1 MGIKR
6 QNEHYCQS
14 FQSSK
19 ATVKCPPWHSQN
31 SFYHHNINLKM
42 SLFLQYINRKSHASS
57 DFRERKYEK
66 KKKITGKGG
75 TKWAATQEFYVPLQ
89 KTKSER
95 NANLLQR
102 QDKIFSFKISEKR
115 REYCLHSKLTISVK
129 TWKRLKNF
137 AITNTAITINAF
149 ISTRSMVL
157 MGWWA
162 VRKVEPIPLQ

>member
-6 QNEHYCQS
+6 QNERYCQS

-31 SFYHHNINLKM
+31 SFYHQNINLKM
-42 SLFLQYINRKSHASS
+42 SLFLQYINRNKVS
-57 DFRERKYEK
+57 RLLRLPGKEIWKE
-66 KKKITGKGG
+66 KKITGKGG

-102 QDKIFSFKISEKR
+102 QDKIFSSKISEKR

-129 TWKRLKNF
+129 AWKRLKNF

-157 MGWWA
+157 MGW
-162 VRKVEPIPLQ
+162 